1 MVLSM
6 DEIVAYFKG
15 ELNKADFKRKNLE
28 NQVQCIHNEFDKLT
42 ERENSISVREDA
54 PDYVFQV
61 DCYEKSLDREELI
74 KIKNRKEELEKELSD
89 IKEEFQINKTNVDKY
104 KHLYEMSLDKF
115 ERKTFKLLIGGS
127 TASNACSMQGYKN
140 GKGLKLDIYNKL
152 EFILQLMDNDIVRA
166 KLELAGILKE
176 ESADAN

>member
-89 IKEEFQINKTNVDKY
+89 IKVELQINKTNVDKY
-104 KHLYEMSLDKF
+104 RHLYEMSL
-115 ERKTFKLLIGGS
+115 
-127 TASNACSMQGYKN
+127 NKN

-166 KLELAGILKE
+166 KLELVGILKE

>member
-89 IKEEFQINKTNVDKY
+89 IKEELQINKKNVDKY
-104 KHLYEMSLDKF
+104 RHLYEMSL
-115 ERKTFKLLIGGS
+115 
-127 TASNACSMQGYKN
+127 NKN

-166 KLELAGILKE
+166 KLELVGILKE

>member
-1 MVLSM
+1 M
-6 DEIVAYFKG
+6 AYFKG

-89 IKEEFQINKTNVDKY
+89 IKEELQINKTNVDKY
-104 KHLYEMSLDKF
+104 RHLYEMSL
-115 ERKTFKLLIGGS
+115 
-127 TASNACSMQGYKN
+127 NKN

-166 KLELAGILKE
+166 KLELVGILKE

>member
-1 MVLSM
+1 M

-89 IKEEFQINKTNVDKY
+89 IKEELQINKTNVDKY
-104 KHLYEMSLDKF
+104 RHLYEMSL
-115 ERKTFKLLIGGS
+115 
-127 TASNACSMQGYKN
+127 NKN

>member
-89 IKEEFQINKTNVDKY
+89 IKEELQINKTNVDKY
-104 KHLYEMSLDKF
+104 RRLYKMSL
-115 ERKTFKLLIGGS
+115 
-127 TASNACSMQGYKN
+127 NKN

-166 KLELAGILKE
+166 KLELVGILKE

>member
-89 IKEEFQINKTNVDKY
+89 IKEELQINKTNVDKY
-104 KHLYEMSLDKF
+104 RHLYEMSL
-115 ERKTFKLLIGGS
+115 
-127 TASNACSMQGYKN
+127 NKN

-152 EFILQLMDNDIVRA
+152 EFILQLMDNDIMRA
-166 KLELAGILKE
+166 KLELVGILKE

>member
-1 MVLSM
+1 M

-89 IKEEFQINKTNVDKY
+89 IKEELQINKTNVDKY
-104 KHLYEMSLDKF
+104 RRLYEMSL
-115 ERKTFKLLIGGS
+115 
-127 TASNACSMQGYKN
+127 NKN

-166 KLELAGILKE
+166 KLELVGILKE

>member
-1 MVLSM
+1 M
-6 DEIVAYFKG
+6 
-15 ELNKADFKRKNLE
+15 
-28 NQVQCIHNEFDKLT
+28 
-42 ERENSISVREDA
+42 
-54 PDYVFQV
+54 

-89 IKEEFQINKTNVDKY
+89 IKEELQINKTNVDKY
-104 KHLYEMSLDKF
+104 RHLYEMSL
-115 ERKTFKLLIGGS
+115 
-127 TASNACSMQGYKN
+127 NKN

>member
-15 ELNKADFKRKNLE
+15 ELNKADFKRKNLV

-89 IKEEFQINKTNVDKY
+89 IKEELQINKTNVDKY
-104 KHLYEMSLDKF
+104 RHLYEMSL
-115 ERKTFKLLIGGS
+115 
-127 TASNACSMQGYKN
+127 NKN

-166 KLELAGILKE
+166 KLELVGILKE

>member
-6 DEIVAYFKG
+6 DEIGAYFKG
-15 ELNKADFKRKNLE
+15 ELNKADFKRKSLE

-42 ERENSISVREDA
+42 EREKSISVREDA

-89 IKEEFQINKTNVDKY
+89 INEELQINKTNVDKY
-104 KHLYEMSLDKF
+104 RHLYEMSL
-115 ERKTFKLLIGGS
+115 
-127 TASNACSMQGYKN
+127 NKN

-166 KLELAGILKE
+166 KLELVGILKE

>member
-1 MVLSM
+1 M

-28 NQVQCIHNEFDKLT
+28 NQVRCIHNEFDKLT

-89 IKEEFQINKTNVDKY
+89 IKEELQINKTNVDKY
-104 KHLYEMSLDKF
+104 RHLYEMSL
-115 ERKTFKLLIGGS
+115 
-127 TASNACSMQGYKN
+127 NKN

>member
-1 MVLSM
+1 M

-28 NQVQCIHNEFDKLT
+28 NQVRCIHNEFDKLT

-89 IKEEFQINKTNVDKY
+89 IKEELQINKTNVDKY
-104 KHLYEMSLDKF
+104 RRLYEMSL
-115 ERKTFKLLIGGS
+115 
-127 TASNACSMQGYKN
+127 NKN

-166 KLELAGILKE
+166 KLELVGILKE

>member
-54 PDYVFQV
+54 SDYVFQV

-89 IKEEFQINKTNVDKY
+89 IKEELQINKTNVDKY
-104 KHLYEMSLDKF
+104 RHLYEMSL
-115 ERKTFKLLIGGS
+115 
-127 TASNACSMQGYKN
+127 NKN

-166 KLELAGILKE
+166 KLELVGILKE

>member
-42 ERENSISVREDA
+42 ERENSISVMEDA

-74 KIKNRKEELEKELSD
+74 KIKNRKEELEKKLSD
-89 IKEEFQINKTNVDKY
+89 IKEELQINKTNVDKY
-104 KHLYEMSLDKF
+104 RHLYEMSL
-115 ERKTFKLLIGGS
+115 
-127 TASNACSMQGYKN
+127 NKN

-166 KLELAGILKE
+166 KLELVGILKE

>member
-89 IKEEFQINKTNVDKY
+89 IKEELQINKTNVDKY
-104 KHLYEMSLDKF
+104 RHLYEMSL
-115 ERKTFKLLIGGS
+115 
-127 TASNACSMQGYKN
+127 NKN

>member
-1 MVLSM
+1 M

-15 ELNKADFKRKNLE
+15 ELNKAESQRKNLE

-89 IKEEFQINKTNVDKY
+89 IKEELQINKTNVDKY
-104 KHLYEMSLDKF
+104 SHLYEMSL
-115 ERKTFKLLIGGS
+115 
-127 TASNACSMQGYKN
+127 NKN

-166 KLELAGILKE
+166 KLELVGILKE

>member
-1 MVLSM
+1 M

-89 IKEEFQINKTNVDKY
+89 IKEELQINKKNVDKY
-104 KHLYEMSLDKF
+104 RHLYEMSL
-115 ERKTFKLLIGGS
+115 
-127 TASNACSMQGYKN
+127 NKN

-166 KLELAGILKE
+166 KLELVGILKE

>member
-1 MVLSM
+1 M

-89 IKEEFQINKTNVDKY
+89 IKEELQINKTNVDKY
-104 KHLYEMSLDKF
+104 IHLYEMSL
-115 ERKTFKLLIGGS
+115 
-127 TASNACSMQGYKN
+127 NKN

-166 KLELAGILKE
+166 KLELVGILKE

>member
-89 IKEEFQINKTNVDKY
+89 IKEELQINKTNIDKY
-104 KHLYEMSLDKF
+104 RHLYEMSL
-115 ERKTFKLLIGGS
+115 
-127 TASNACSMQGYKN
+127 NKN

-166 KLELAGILKE
+166 KLELVGILKE

>member
-1 MVLSM
+1 M

-89 IKEEFQINKTNVDKY
+89 IKEELQINKTNVDKY
-104 KHLYEMSLDKF
+104 RHLYEMSL
-115 ERKTFKLLIGGS
+115 
-127 TASNACSMQGYKN
+127 NKN

-166 KLELAGILKE
+166 KLELVGILKE

>member
-28 NQVQCIHNEFDKLT
+28 NQVRCIHNEFDKLT

-89 IKEEFQINKTNVDKY
+89 IKEELQINKTNVDKY
-104 KHLYEMSLDKF
+104 RHLYEMSL
-115 ERKTFKLLIGGS
+115 
-127 TASNACSMQGYKN
+127 NKN

>member
-28 NQVQCIHNEFDKLT
+28 NQVRCIHNEFDKLT

-89 IKEEFQINKTNVDKY
+89 IKEELQINKTNVDKY
-104 KHLYEMSLDKF
+104 RHLYEMSL
-115 ERKTFKLLIGGS
+115 
-127 TASNACSMQGYKN
+127 NKN

-166 KLELAGILKE
+166 KLELVGILKE

>member
-89 IKEEFQINKTNVDKY
+89 IKEELQINKTNADKY
-104 KHLYEMSLDKF
+104 RHLYEMSL
-115 ERKTFKLLIGGS
+115 
-127 TASNACSMQGYKN
+127 NKN

-166 KLELAGILKE
+166 KLELVGILKE

>member
-89 IKEEFQINKTNVDKY
+89 IKEELQINKTNVDKY
-104 KHLYEMSLDKF
+104 RRLYEMSL
-115 ERKTFKLLIGGS
+115 
-127 TASNACSMQGYKN
+127 NKN

-166 KLELAGILKE
+166 KLELVGILKE

>member
-89 IKEEFQINKTNVDKY
+89 IKEELQINKTNVDKY
-104 KHLYEMSLDKF
+104 RHLYEMSL
-115 ERKTFKLLIGGS
+115 
-127 TASNACSMQGYKN
+127 NKN
-140 GKGLKLDIYNKL
+140 GKGPKLDIYNKL

-166 KLELAGILKE
+166 KLELVGILKE

>member
-28 NQVQCIHNEFDKLT
+28 NQVRCIHNEFDKLT

-89 IKEEFQINKTNVDKY
+89 IKEELQINKTNVDKY
-104 KHLYEMSLDKF
+104 RRLYEMSL
-115 ERKTFKLLIGGS
+115 
-127 TASNACSMQGYKN
+127 NKN

-166 KLELAGILKE
+166 KLELVGILKE

>member
-89 IKEEFQINKTNVDKY
+89 IKEELQINKTNDDKY
-104 KHLYEMSLDKF
+104 RHLYEMSL
-115 ERKTFKLLIGGS
+115 
-127 TASNACSMQGYKN
+127 NKN

-166 KLELAGILKE
+166 KLELVGILKE

>member
-89 IKEEFQINKTNVDKY
+89 IKEELQINKTNVYKY
-104 KHLYEMSLDKF
+104 RHLYEMSL
-115 ERKTFKLLIGGS
+115 
-127 TASNACSMQGYKN
+127 NKN

-166 KLELAGILKE
+166 KLELVGILKE

>member
-89 IKEEFQINKTNVDKY
+89 IKEELQINKTNVDKY
-104 KHLYEMSLDKF
+104 RHLYEMSL
-115 ERKTFKLLIGGS
+115 
-127 TASNACSMQGYKN
+127 NKN

-166 KLELAGILKE
+166 KLELVGILKE

>member
-6 DEIVAYFKG
+6 DEIVAYFKC

-89 IKEEFQINKTNVDKY
+89 IKEELQINKTNVDKY
-104 KHLYEMSLDKF
+104 RHLYEMSL
-115 ERKTFKLLIGGS
+115 
-127 TASNACSMQGYKN
+127 NKN

-166 KLELAGILKE
+166 KLELVGILKE

>member
-89 IKEEFQINKTNVDKY
+89 IKEELQINKTNVDKY
-104 KHLYEMSLDKF
+104 RHLYEMSL
-115 ERKTFKLLIGGS
+115 
-127 TASNACSMQGYKN
+127 NKN
-140 GKGLKLDIYNKL
+140 GNGLKLDIYNKL

-166 KLELAGILKE
+166 KLELVGILKE

>member
-54 PDYVFQV
+54 LDYVFQV

-89 IKEEFQINKTNVDKY
+89 IKEELQINKTNVDKY
-104 KHLYEMSLDKF
+104 RHLYEMSL
-115 ERKTFKLLIGGS
+115 
-127 TASNACSMQGYKN
+127 NKN

-166 KLELAGILKE
+166 KLELVGILKE

>member
-1 MVLSM
+1 V
-6 DEIVAYFKG
+6 
-15 ELNKADFKRKNLE
+15 R
-28 NQVQCIHNEFDKLT
+28 CIHNEFDKLT

-89 IKEEFQINKTNVDKY
+89 IKEELQINKTNVDKY
-104 KHLYEMSLDKF
+104 RHLYEMSL
-115 ERKTFKLLIGGS
+115 
-127 TASNACSMQGYKN
+127 NKN

-166 KLELAGILKE
+166 KLELVGILKE

>member
-1 MVLSM
+1 M
-6 DEIVAYFKG
+6 
-15 ELNKADFKRKNLE
+15 
-28 NQVQCIHNEFDKLT
+28 QCIHNEFDKLT

-89 IKEEFQINKTNVDKY
+89 IKEELQINKTNVDKY
-104 KHLYEMSLDKF
+104 RHLYEMSL
-115 ERKTFKLLIGGS
+115 
-127 TASNACSMQGYKN
+127 NKN

-166 KLELAGILKE
+166 KLELVGILKE

>member
-89 IKEEFQINKTNVDKY
+89 IKEELQINKTNVDKY
-104 KHLYEMSLDKF
+104 RQLYEMSL
-115 ERKTFKLLIGGS
+115 
-127 TASNACSMQGYKN
+127 NKN

-166 KLELAGILKE
+166 KLELVGILKE